1 MVKAQ
6 ISTYD
11 LGRPPFFRRD
21 LVIGLV
27 VSTVVLVG
35 STWIS
40 ERLRHGP
47 PPPVKKKEE
56 HIIQLV
62 MPPPPPEEQEP
73 TDDQQQVQ
81 QVDIAPPMQTDTP
94 QMVTPTSFVQ
104 KLEPPP
110 PEGMTI
116 DKSRLTVSAGMG
128 AFNKGGQIFDLSM
141 LDQQPVPTYQPQP
154 NYPYEMK
161 KQGISGQVVVE
172 FLLYPDGTV
181 HGAYAVS
188 STQHEF
194 EANAIQAVSRW
205 RFKPGRRGGRAVI
218 TRMQVP
224 IVFTLSNDE

>member
-1 MVKAQ
+1 MAKAQ

-11 LGRPPFFRRD
+11 IGRPPFLRRD
-21 LVIGLV
+21 LVIGLI
-27 VSTVVLVG
+27 VSIVTLVG
-35 STWIS
+35 STLLS
-40 ERLRHGP
+40 EWLRHGP
-47 PPPVKKKEE
+47 PPVVKKKELPV
-56 HIIQLV
+56 IQIV

-73 TDDQQQVQ
+73 VDDAQQVK
-81 QVDIAPPMQTDTP
+81 QVDIAPPMQTDVP

-161 KQGISGQVVVE
+161 KQGISGQVMVE

-181 HGAYAVS
+181 HNAFAVS

-224 IVFTLSNDE
+224 IVFTLSNDQ

>member
-6 ISTYD
+6 TSLYGV
-11 LGRPPFFRRD
+11 GRPPYARRD
-21 LVIGLV
+21 MAIGLAVAFLVIFG
-27 VSTVVLVG
+27 G
-35 STWIS
+35 AWIS
-40 ERLRHGP
+40 EQQRHGP

-56 HIIQLV
+56 HVVQLV

-73 TDDQQQVQ
+73 VDDTQEIK
-81 QVDIAPPMQTDTP
+81 QVDIAPPMQTDVP

-141 LDQQPVPTYQPQP
+141 LDQQPVATYQPQP

-181 HGAYAVS
+181 HNAFAVS

-194 EANAIQAVSRW
+194 EANAIQAVTRW